1 MLPDNKIRCPHT
13 GFKSSCRAIVSR
25 YDCPKFVKISG
36 VNPNDGQPV
45 DKFGCVDS
53 FLHMLLIENSQ
64 QQRQT
69 GAAVE
74 SFRNEMTKANA
85 SNSAVVKTAIA
96 LAASNGAQR
105 NKLLGSS

>member
-1 MLPDNKIRCPHT
+1 MLPDKNIKCPAT
-13 GFKSSCRAIVSR
+13 GFTKSCREIVADC
-25 YDCPKFVKISG
+25 DCPKFVKISG

-53 FLHMLLIENSQ
+53 FLPMLLIENSQ

-74 SFRNEMTKANA
+74 SFRNEMVTANQNTLA
-85 SNSAVVKTAIA
+85 LMIQQPKQLRSA
-96 LAASNGAQR
+96 
-105 NKLLGSS
+105 